1 MALAPWLGVAGV
13 VGQGKDA
20 KLPAEVVKIL
30 ENADQIEV
38 ASVDPGNDKVG
49 YKELGSTVVKDA
61 AKRKQIREALNRS
74 VAEGK
79 DPAKC
84 FEPRHINVRLIK
96 LGFSLHASAVKGSD
110 RRAP

>member
-1 MALAPWLGVAGV
+1 MMTHDRGSDNCSGRKLPMNTRRVVLALGVALAPWLGVAGV
-13 VGQGKDA
+13 AGQGKDA

-61 AKRKQIREALNRS
+61 AKRKQIREALNKS

-84 FEPRHINVRLIK
+84 
-96 LGFSLHASAVKGSD
+96 
-110 RRAP
+110 